1 MSDQPVLGAALRAAR
16 KKIKIREGDQVR
28 EVPAYEALLDAIFTY
43 GVKGN
48 ARYGGLALDM
58 FRTAEQAHAR
68 EVRERNEFWQY
79 YKDVK
84 SSELE
89 AAAKRG
95 ETLPTILPH
104 PDDIVI
110 DYDEGPRFIGP
121 GCEQEQKMMK
131 ETLQFR
137 EVLIM

>member
-1 MSDQPVLGAALRAAR
+1 MSDQPVLGAALRAAL

-68 EVRERNEFWQY
+68 EVRESNALWQS

-84 SSELE
+84 SAELARPLLRASATIE
-89 AAAKRG
+89 YAVTVVTLVAAG
-95 ETLPTILPH
+95 
-104 PDDIVI
+104 
-110 DYDEGPRFIGP
+110 F
-121 GCEQEQKMMK
+121 
-131 ETLQFR
+131 LQ
-137 EVLIM
+137 

>member
-1 MSDQPVLGAALRAAR
+1 MSDQPVLGAALGAAL

-79 YKDVK
+79 YKARRCQPSFRIQMT
-84 SSELE
+84 SSLITMRAHVSSAL
-89 AAAKRG
+89 AANKNR
-95 ETLPTILPH
+95 
-104 PDDIVI
+104 
-110 DYDEGPRFIGP
+110 R
-121 GCEQEQKMMK
+121 
-131 ETLQFR
+131 
-137 EVLIM
+137 